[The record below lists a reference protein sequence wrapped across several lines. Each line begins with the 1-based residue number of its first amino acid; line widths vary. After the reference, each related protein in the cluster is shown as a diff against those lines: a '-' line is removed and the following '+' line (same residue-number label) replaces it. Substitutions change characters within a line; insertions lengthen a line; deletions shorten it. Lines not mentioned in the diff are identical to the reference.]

1 MTAAK
6 HANTGASSVSILAN
20 RPVAVA
26 QFRTRQG
33 FAAITAVFTSAC
45 SRGRSKPPV
54 ASITMSDGPTW
65 LNCEISVVILALAR
79 G

>member
-1 MTAAK
+1 
-6 HANTGASSVSILAN
+6 
-20 RPVAVA
+20 
-26 QFRTRQG
+26 
-33 FAAITAVFTSAC
+33 VFTSAC